1 MTASTPMLDAF
12 FRQFMETG
20 LRYFLPG
27 AVVEVADQDAE
38 AKATI
43 EWCRPD
49 PVSPFECLSLV
60 WLGSTYRI
68 RRVSGFSED
77 DRRFIGGIGR
87 VLSIRYRVATHPIL
101 AAQGTHLYRGLI
113 EDRYVSAYLDSAGYR
128 DPESASVKPD
138 RITDAIEVF
147 RLSAMTTYENRRIST
162 GVILFGSQPDACH
175 ILPSLPPG
183 ALRYTSDLTTTRSFH
198 RLADGL
204 NTLAVVDRNG
214 LLVELVDVEQWAEPF
229 RSMELPAPVAQ
240 RYEPHCRATLCGGHI
255 CLILTANGEIK
266 AFANGTQVLTFRDGR
281 WRLGSTADCFQ
292 SLTELIGNETIS
304 NCLFGVALNMVENRR
319 GGLFV
324 VLKDR
329 DMLHKLVAASDT
341 VAAPPADDSETQQ
354 SKRRFH
360 YLLRGQNVLA
370 LPRSVIETVAR
381 IDGAI
386 VIDGDANLL
395 AFGAIL
401 QNSIARI
408 TDAGEGSRTAAAIS
422 ASYFGPALKI
432 SEDGMVAAYSNGQCL
447 WEI

>member
-1 MTASTPMLDAF
+1 MTTINPILDAL
-12 FRQFMETG
+12 FRQLMETG

-27 AVVEVADQDAE
+27 GTVSVADHGTE
-38 AKATI
+38 AKPVI
-43 EWCRPD
+43 EWCDAPSE
-49 PVSPFECLSLV
+49 PECLALV
-60 WLGSTYRI
+60 WMGCSYRI
-68 RRVSGFSED
+68 NRTSGFTED
-77 DRRFIGGIGR
+77 DRRFINGIGR
-87 VLSIRYRVATHPIL
+87 VLSIRHEVALHPVL
-101 AAQGTHLYRGLI
+101 AAQSAHLYRGLI
-113 EDRYVSAYLDSAGYR
+113 EDRYVSAYLDSSGYR
-128 DPESASVKPD
+128 NPEAASNKPD

-175 ILPSLPPG
+175 ILPTLPEG
-183 ALRYTSDLTTTRSFH
+183 ALRYTSELTSTRSFH

-204 NTLAVVDRNG
+204 NTLAVIDRNG
-214 LLVELVDVEQWAEPF
+214 LLVELVDVAQWAEPF
-229 RSMELPAPVAQ
+229 RSMDLPAPVAE

-292 SLTELIGNETIS
+292 SLMELLGSETIARR
-304 NCLFGVALNMVENRR
+304 LFEVALNMVENRR

-329 DMLHKLVAASDT
+329 AMLHKLVGGADTLAS
-341 VAAPPADDSETQQ
+341 PQGEISENQP

-360 YLLRGQNVLA
+360 YLLRGQNILH
-370 LPRSVIETVAR
+370 LPRSVLETVAR

-386 VIDGDANLL
+386 IVDSDANLL

-408 TDAGEGSRTAAAIS
+408 TDAGEGSRTAAAMS
-422 ASYFGPALKI
+422 ASYYGPTLKI
-432 SEDGMVAAYSNGQCL
+432 SEDGMVSAYSEGQCL

>member
-1 MTASTPMLDAF
+1 VTTANPILQAV
-12 FRQFMETG
+12 FRQLMDTG

-27 AVVEVADQDAE
+27 A
-38 AKATI
+38 TI
-43 EWCRPD
+43 E
-49 PVSPFECLSLV
+49 VSEYHSESKPAIEWSQVDSGSGPESLALV
-60 WLGSTYRI
+60 WLGCLYRLH
-68 RRVSGFSED
+68 RASGFTED
-77 DRRFIGGIGR
+77 ERHFISGIGR
-87 VLSIRYRVATHPIL
+87 VLSIRYQVATHPVL
-101 AAQGTHLYRGLI
+101 AAQSAHLYRGLV
-113 EDRYVSAYLDSAGYR
+113 EDRYVSAYLDPSGYR
-128 DPESASVKPD
+128 DPETASNAPD
-138 RITDAIEVF
+138 RIADAIEVF

-175 ILPSLPPG
+175 ILPARPDG
-183 ALRYTSDLTTTRSFH
+183 ALRYTSDLTSTRSFH

-204 NTLAVVDRNG
+204 NSLAVIDRNG
-214 LLVELVDVEQWAEPF
+214 SLVELVDIEEWSEPF
-229 RSMELPAPVAQ
+229 RAMGLPAPVAH

-292 SLTELIGNETIS
+292 VLTGLIGNES
-304 NCLFGVALNMVENRR
+304 MSSRLFEVALSMVENRR
-319 GGLFV
+319 GGLFL

-329 DMLHKLVAASDT
+329 ALLHELVAGVDT
-341 VAAPPADDSETQQ
+341 VASPQNEDIADRRY
-354 SKRRFH
+354 KRRFH
-360 YLLRGQNVLA
+360 YLLRDRNILQ
-370 LPRSVIETVAR
+370 LPRSVLETIAR

-386 VIDGDANLL
+386 VVDGDANLL

-408 TDAGEGSRTAAAIS
+408 ADAAEGSRTAAAIS

-432 SEDGMVAAYSNGQCL
+432 SEDGMVSLYSEGQRL